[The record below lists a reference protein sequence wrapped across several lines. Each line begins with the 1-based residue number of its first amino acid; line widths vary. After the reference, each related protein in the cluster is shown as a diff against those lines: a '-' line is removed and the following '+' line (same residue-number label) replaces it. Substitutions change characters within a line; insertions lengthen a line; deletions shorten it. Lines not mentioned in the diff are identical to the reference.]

1 MPLRPSPLPWKI
13 EDYKGKGYQ
22 ILAAD
27 GTLVA
32 LLHYPKGV
40 DEAANCKLVQKAG
53 ELLEQFKGLRTL
65 ATSLLRV
72 AGQDAAKNQIV
83 QAAERLL
90 QELEIRDPVKKPPAE
105 MI

>member
-1 MPLRPSPLPWKI
+1 MPFRPSPHPWKI

-22 ILAAD
+22 VIAAD

-32 LLHYPKGV
+32 LLHYPKAV
-40 DEAANCKLVQKAG
+40 DEAANCKLVQKTG
-53 ELLEQFKGLRTL
+53 ELLEQFKHLKTL
-65 ATSLLRV
+65 AGSLFLMTR
-72 AGQDAAKNQIV
+72 QDASKNAV
-83 QAAERLL
+83 MQAAERLL